1 MAPAYYLHDN
11 EARKTME
18 KEEKVSYK
26 ELGKRIGK
34 ESWRNMGENQ
44 LEKRHWVREP
54 FINMGKKREKVKIFR
69 HNSFVVFILVL
80 VCI

>member
-1 MAPAYYLHDN
+1 
-11 EARKTME
+11 ME

-44 LEKRHWVREP
+44 LEKEALGKRTFHKY
-54 FINMGKKREKVKIFR
+54 GKKEKVKIFR
-69 HNSFVVFILVL
+69 HNSFVVYILVL